1 MNQETI
7 RQLLNGRNIQVSDEH
22 LVMLEALMGGI
33 DQMRAALDGA
43 PPPDSDIGLIHALE
57 EPNHD

>member
-1 MNQETI
+1 MEKETI
-7 RQLLNGRNIQVSDEH
+7 RQLLNDRNIQVSDEH

-33 DQMRAALDGA
+33 DQMRTALDGA

-57 EPNHD
+57 GSNHD